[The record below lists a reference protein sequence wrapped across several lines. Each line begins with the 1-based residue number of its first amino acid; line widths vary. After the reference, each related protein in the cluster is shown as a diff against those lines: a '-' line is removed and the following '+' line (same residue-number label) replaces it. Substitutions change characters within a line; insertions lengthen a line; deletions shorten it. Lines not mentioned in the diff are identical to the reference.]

1 MNTHLKSV
9 KMTIKNR
16 DPVIWRRSV
25 YEETISGIT
34 FSRTTSPLRL
44 CLLMTASRKRKTVA
58 AEVGVVA
65 AAGVAEEAAVV
76 SEAAAVHPVG
86 VAEDVVVPEVG
97 VVA

>member
-1 MNTHLKSV
+1 
-9 KMTIKNR
+9 
-16 DPVIWRRSV
+16 V

-34 FSRTTSPLRL
+34 FSRTTSPLRR

-65 AAGVAEEAAVV
+65 AAGVAEEVAVV

-86 VAEDVVVPEVG
+86 VAEDVVVPEA
-97 VVA
+97 VVAVEAVNLLLAFFAVQIHYKVYE